1 MESFQDYVAPINLQD
16 DNKYDAGYYG
26 LQEANKCVNFISF
39 PSVLH
44 LHLMRFQYDPVTD
57 SSIKYNG
64 RFQFYEQI
72 NLDQFVEKEGDTKAE
87 YALHAV
93 LAHSDDNHGG
103 HYVVFINPKCDGKWY
118 KFDDDVVCS
127 CKKVEA
133 IELNYGGVDD
143 EISVQ
148 AKRKNAYMLVYIR
161 KSEINRILSDISDHE
176 IPRELIE
183 RLELE
188 KRIETA
194 YRKAWS
200 EVNLYVSVHIIL
212 EEDFEMQDKR
222 CLFDLDKIRQRLFKF
237 KQTQSIEE
245 MMEQLVKSFCVPK
258 GRMRVWIMNAA
269 KAQKFFYFD
278 FQRERYRT
286 IEQIPNPQKPW
297 VIFLELAPPDKPGRA
312 LPPFDPKKEVLIFF
326 KFYDARNKRFNYISY
341 SQQPLTRRLIE
352 MLPDVNA
359 LLGFDLGTKLSV
371 FDECNNSKFTD
382 LNETIENI
390 LVARTNKTESS
401 ILQSFVLVFEKERID
416 PVLSTEPIKTAR
428 EEAGKDSSPSKS
440 VEDRP
445 TLAVVDCSDSEENS
459 IRLNWWKVECAL
471 NQAYFD
477 VLAKNPGAP
486 PKCRTAGWY
495 RGRIPLTACAD
506 QRSADLFKQAI
517 DSLGEVWPNAKLEAV
532 PLQKLINTL
541 RSHTLVPAEPHEP
554 HKILNLIKVCNP
566 QLPTCSW
573 EIAKVGKTYDLRQF
587 LFMYEFQISGKLFTR
602 YLGLGIIPEANI
614 HSGRVSPNMEIE
626 PDQSME
632 AMDIQEMDALPG
644 GELQHQQHLNKL
656 HLSPNPGQLPNEN
669 GNVPPQQLL
678 ADSGSPYANEQE
690 MAEDD
695 DLKEDQCRSEA
706 TFSYIVENISH
717 LKQQQLSPPV
727 FVRMLPWK
735 IMVIPNERALGF
747 FLQCNGENDSPTWSC
762 NAIAELRLKSH
773 KPGAKPFTRMRIK
786 HLFYSKENDYGY
798 SNFISWQELR
808 DPDNYY
814 IHNGAITLE
823 VFVHAD
829 APHGVL
835 WDSKKHTG
843 YVGLKNQG
851 ATCYMNSLLQTLYFT
866 NQLRRAVYK
875 IPTEA
880 DDSTKSV
887 GLSLQRVFHELQFSD
902 KPVGTKKLT
911 KSFGWETLD
920 SFMQHDVQ
928 EFLRV
933 LLDKLESKMKGTNL
947 EGTIPGLF
955 EGKMSSY
962 IKCKNVDYNSTR
974 YETFYDIQLNIKDK
988 KDILESFQDYIT
1000 PETLEGDNKYDA
1012 GVHGLQEASKG
1023 VHFTSFPPV
1032 LHLHLMRFQYDP
1044 VTDSSIKYNDRFQ
1057 FYEQINLDR
1066 FLEKEGDTKA
1076 EYVLHAVL
1084 VHSGDNHGG
1093 HYVVFINPKCDGKWY
1108 KFDDDVVCSCKKI
1121 EAIELNY
1128 GGMDDEVSFHAK
1140 CSNAYMLVYIRKSEI
1155 NRILSDIPENEIPSE
1170 LVERLDLEKRIEM
1183 ARRKERSEVNLYVS
1197 VHIILEEYF
1206 EAQQKRRLFDLDKI
1220 HQRLFKFKQTQ
1231 SVEEMME
1238 QFVKSFC
1245 VPKGRMRVWIM
1256 YAAQTQKFFYFDFQR
1271 EGHRTIEQIPSSQK
1285 PWVIF
1290 LELAPQDKP
1299 GGALQPFD
1307 PKKEVLIFFKF
1318 YDARNKRLNYIGCS
1332 QQPLGRRLI
1341 EIVPDVNTHLGFDN
1355 DTELTV
1361 YDECNDRKVTNLNET
1376 LENILDSHPDNTE
1389 RGTLQGFILIFE
1401 KDHTDPKLELPT
1413 VVDYFSDLVYRVE
1426 VTFCDKGNPNE
1437 PEIVLELSNR
1447 YTYDQMAQAVA
1458 ERLNTDPNKLQFF
1471 TCTSSYKDQPGTAI
1485 QYQTKSCLKEL
1496 LMPSKQSATKKLFY
1510 QRLSL
1515 SIHELDNKKQFKCIW
1530 VSNDLK
1536 DEKELVL
1543 YPNKNDTVKGLL
1555 EEAAKKIQ
1563 FSENSSK
1570 KLRLLKVNNHKIVT
1584 VLKEDM
1590 SLESLQNA
1598 MDPITPQSAQKT
1610 FRIEEVPM
1618 EDIQLA
1624 ENEMLIP
1631 VAHYSKEIFNLFGVP
1646 FLIKAKLNE
1655 PYGALKQRIQKRLNV
1670 PDKEWENYKFVI
1682 MGGNTSDVHDNTPVD
1697 FDTYRTWNKSWPH
1710 FGLDHINKSRK
1721 RTSLNFSEKA
1731 IKIYN

>member
-1 MESFQDYVAPINLQD
+1 MITS
-16 DNKYDAGYYG
+16 
-26 LQEANKCVNFISF
+26 
-39 PSVLH
+39 
-44 LHLMRFQYDPVTD
+44 
-57 SSIKYNG
+57 
-64 RFQFYEQI
+64 
-72 NLDQFVEKEGDTKAE
+72 
-87 YALHAV
+87 
-93 LAHSDDNHGG
+93 
-103 HYVVFINPKCDGKWY
+103 
-118 KFDDDVVCS
+118 
-127 CKKVEA
+127 
-133 IELNYGGVDD
+133 
-143 EISVQ
+143 
-148 AKRKNAYMLVYIR
+148 
-161 KSEINRILSDISDHE
+161 
-176 IPRELIE
+176 
-183 RLELE
+183 
-188 KRIETA
+188 
-194 YRKAWS
+194 
-200 EVNLYVSVHIIL
+200 
-212 EEDFEMQDKR
+212 
-222 CLFDLDKIRQRLFKF
+222 
-237 KQTQSIEE
+237 
-245 MMEQLVKSFCVPK
+245 
-258 GRMRVWIMNAA
+258 
-269 KAQKFFYFD
+269 
-278 FQRERYRT
+278 
-286 IEQIPNPQKPW
+286 
-297 VIFLELAPPDKPGRA
+297 
-312 LPPFDPKKEVLIFF
+312 
-326 KFYDARNKRFNYISY
+326 
-341 SQQPLTRRLIE
+341 
-352 MLPDVNA
+352 
-359 LLGFDLGTKLSV
+359 
-371 FDECNNSKFTD
+371 
-382 LNETIENI
+382 
-390 LVARTNKTESS
+390 
-401 ILQSFVLVFEKERID
+401 
-416 PVLSTEPIKTAR
+416 
-428 EEAGKDSSPSKS
+428 
-440 VEDRP
+440 
-445 TLAVVDCSDSEENS
+445 
-459 IRLNWWKVECAL
+459 
-471 NQAYFD
+471 
-477 VLAKNPGAP
+477 
-486 PKCRTAGWY
+486 
-495 RGRIPLTACAD
+495 
-506 QRSADLFKQAI
+506 
-517 DSLGEVWPNAKLEAV
+517 
-532 PLQKLINTL
+532 
-541 RSHTLVPAEPHEP
+541 
-554 HKILNLIKVCNP
+554 
-566 QLPTCSW
+566 
-573 EIAKVGKTYDLRQF
+573 
-587 LFMYEFQISGKLFTR
+587 KLFTR

-706 TFSYIVENISH
+706 TFSYIVENIIH

-1376 LENILDSHPDNTE
+1376 LENILDSHPDNTD

-1598 MDPITPQSAQKT
+1598 MDPIAPQSAQKT

-1682 MGGNTSDVHDNTPVD
+1682 MGSNTSDVHDNTPVD
-1697 FDTYRTWNKSWPH
+1697 FDTYRSFSKSWPH